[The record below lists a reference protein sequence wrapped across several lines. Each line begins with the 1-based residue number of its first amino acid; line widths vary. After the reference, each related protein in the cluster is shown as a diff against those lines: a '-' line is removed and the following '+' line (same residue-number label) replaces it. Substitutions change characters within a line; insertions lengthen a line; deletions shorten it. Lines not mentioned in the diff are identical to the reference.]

1 MNRARETVRREL
13 SGEGFVMDV
22 ALIIRG
28 QDARFGPTNSTTFGF
43 NTVWLDGSHSRAVVC
58 HASCPLLGR
67 HPRNI
72 LIAVR
77 DALWMDGSG
86 WTEQSNAVNGPG
98 NVPLDSSF
106 DDGSRRVRQFR
117 ERLLPHRRQPGDRPR
132 GQQPVGGGPGPGFRA
147 AERINAQ
154 DPGRPT
160 PAHTNKSRPTVRRRR
175 SANPTAP
182 DQHTY
187 VGKAR
192 ARRRVSVSGVACPGY
207 QLQRFPSWCL
217 SAHGRGRCA

>member
-77 DALWMDGSG
+77 DAASHGVLR
-86 WTEQSNAVNGPG
+86 AFRIAA
-98 NVPLDSSF
+98 SSV
-106 DDGSRRVRQFR
+106 SM
-117 ERLLPHRRQPGDRPR
+117 
-132 GQQPVGGGPGPGFRA
+132 
-147 AERINAQ
+147 
-154 DPGRPT
+154 
-160 PAHTNKSRPTVRRRR
+160 S
-175 SANPTAP
+175 
-182 DQHTY
+182 
-187 VGKAR
+187 
-192 ARRRVSVSGVACPGY
+192 VSVWAKEVTKRTMPGS
-207 QLQRFPSWCL
+207 QRS
-217 SAHGRGRCA
+217 S